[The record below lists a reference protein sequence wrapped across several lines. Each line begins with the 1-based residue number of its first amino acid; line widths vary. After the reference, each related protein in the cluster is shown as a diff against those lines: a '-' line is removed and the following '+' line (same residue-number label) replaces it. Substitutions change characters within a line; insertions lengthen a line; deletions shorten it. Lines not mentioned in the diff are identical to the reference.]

1 MYFKENIINQDEHRQ
16 DLGLV
21 SHLLDLLFLVEQM
34 KGERVIRQSLDIST
48 SWRAFTLATF
58 EKKKKKEEESESTST
73 LNYHKLFTNIL

>member
-16 DLGLV
+16 GLGLV

-58 EKKKKKEEESESTST
+58 EKKKKEEESESTST